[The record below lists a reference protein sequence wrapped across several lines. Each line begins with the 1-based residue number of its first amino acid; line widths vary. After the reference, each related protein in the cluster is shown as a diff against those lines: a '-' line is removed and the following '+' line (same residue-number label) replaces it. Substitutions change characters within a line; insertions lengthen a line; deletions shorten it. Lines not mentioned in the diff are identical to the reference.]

1 MKIQTKRVYD
11 PADSKDGFRILVD
24 RLWPRGLSKESANI
38 DLWLKSVAPSN
49 DLRKWYNHD
58 TDKWPDFKKRYF
70 SELDSNSD
78 AVNELLSY
86 ARRGKV
92 SFLFSSKEL
101 NYNNAAALK
110 EYIESIPR

>member
-58 TDKWPDFKKRYF
+58 PDKWLDFKKRYF
-70 SELDSNSD
+70 SELDSNRD
-78 AVNELLSY
+78 AVNQLLSY

-92 SFLFSSKEL
+92 SFLFSSKEP